1 GLGLYFIPGQGP
13 HFERPVQSP
22 AAIDRLAMPDMH
34 DDLGY
39 VSAAVR
45 LIRRELDGKTP
56 LIGFAGSPWTLATY
70 MVEGGPSKTHQT
82 IKALMYNEPAAMHRL
97 LDLLARTVAVYL
109 NAQIAAGAQAVQIF
123 DSWGGVL
130 APAAFREFSL
140 RYMHDIV
147 AQLEPAPDGTHVPV
161 ILFTK
166 GGGAWLED
174 IAATG
179 CDAIGL
185 DWTVDPR

>member
-1 GLGLYFIPGQGP
+1 
-13 HFERPVQSP
+13 
-22 AAIDRLAMPDMH
+22 
-34 DDLGY
+34 
-39 VSAAVR
+39 
-45 LIRRELDGKTP
+45 
-56 LIGFAGSPWTLATY
+56 
-70 MVEGGPSKTHQT
+70 
-82 IKALMYNEPAAMHRL
+82 
-97 LDLLARTVAVYL
+97 VAVYL

-185 DWTVDPR
+185 DWTVDPRAARRRVGDRVALQGNVDLMLLYARPDVSREQVAANIDAFGPAPGHVFNRGHGVTPQVEPEHVAALVDAVHEHGAHAR